1 MPRKS
6 TITGRQRK
14 RRSREGEE
22 KKSDREGI
30 YRESGLQKVG
40 KAEKRDSNQ
49 RETEN
54 PLKRT
59 SAHIARRGATGPKS
73 TLTNRSLGWEIP
85 GLGKIAPKY
94 QRC

>member
-49 RETEN
+49 RKTEN

-59 SAHIARRGATGPKS
+59 SAHTANERP
-73 TLTNRSLGWEIP
+73 L
-85 GLGKIAPKY
+85 GLGV
-94 QRC
+94 C